1 MTLSGS
7 DYPLRRVL
15 RPPVL
20 AYQTREVGGPRVTST
35 SLGLGLGLE
44 AWMLRGIGR
53 PCSTSCARR
62 HRPYNERSACFTLVG
77 MQPYTER
84 SANPED
90 QPATN
95 VHSNVE
101 DIVGANVRMTVQEA
115 AAALGIT
122 VEAVRGRMH
131 RGKYGREKT
140 DDGRVFVVLTPD
152 QLMNGR
158 ERLSSPQANVSDE
171 STESNDERSPN
182 QSPHVRNQSVANGP
196 LVEELRDHLAFLRA
210 ELEARNEE
218 IRRREEEHREE
229 ARRKDTIIA
238 QLTQRIPE
246 LPSVSSPEPRD
257 APETGSDEANRE
269 EVPLQTQEHKERRSW
284 LHRFF
289 GFE

>member
-1 MTLSGS
+1 
-7 DYPLRRVL
+7 
-15 RPPVL
+15 
-20 AYQTREVGGPRVTST
+20 
-35 SLGLGLGLE
+35 
-44 AWMLRGIGR
+44 
-53 PCSTSCARR
+53 
-62 HRPYNERSACFTLVG
+62 

-84 SANPED
+84 SANLED

-95 VHSNVE
+95 VHSNVD

-122 VEAVRGRMH
+122 VEAVRGRVH

-158 ERLSSPQANVSDE
+158 ERSSFAQANVSYE

-182 QSPHVRNQSVANGP
+182 QPPHVRNQSADNGQ

-246 LPSVSSPEPRD
+246 LPSAASPEARNGSEMDSEDTDKDNVP
-257 APETGSDEANRE
+257 PE
-269 EVPLQTQEHKERRSW
+269 PQKPPERRSW